1 VFGDH
6 NVSIRSME
14 QTGLN
19 TEARLVFI
27 THMALE
33 ADVSA
38 TLIALGG
45 LDSVE
50 RIGSM
55 LRVIG
60 PEPDGS

>member
-1 VFGDH
+1 
-6 NVSIRSME
+6 
-14 QTGLN
+14 
-19 TEARLVFI
+19 
-27 THMALE
+27 MALE